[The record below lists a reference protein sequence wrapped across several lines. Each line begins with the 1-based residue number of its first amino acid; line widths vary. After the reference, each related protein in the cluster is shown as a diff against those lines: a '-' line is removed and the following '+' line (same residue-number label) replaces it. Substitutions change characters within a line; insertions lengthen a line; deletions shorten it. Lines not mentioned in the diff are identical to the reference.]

1 MKWKSQLLGVM
12 WATLLLACDADHPT
26 ATRPEP
32 IGQSGELIVV
42 CEPALWNGATGKAI
56 RSIYGAS
63 QPGMPQAEP
72 WFRIYQFRPD
82 QISALS
88 RRYRNLLFVATAD
101 RNQTA
106 SDLEQDLWGE
116 AKRPQDRG
124 QAVDFILAE
133 KKNHWANEQHI
144 LYAVG
149 RNDAE
154 LAQALLQRKKP
165 LLQQLNASER
175 SRGMARLKRIPALK
189 EAVDG
194 LRDSLGLDMHIPNT
208 YAIKTLNR
216 DFVWLAR
223 DLGDKSYNL
232 LIWSRPWPEKD
243 QRPSATPAATPA
255 ATADSILSWK
265 DRITQIHVAGPLEGS
280 YYTTEYLEP
289 PVSAP
294 ITINTA
300 QVGTEIRGL
309 WKIEN
314 DFMGGP
320 FYHLTRSDSIG
331 RRWIHMEGF
340 IYFPKESKRELLRE
354 LECLIHSGES
364 RPSAILGR

>member
-1 MKWKSQLLGVM
+1 
-12 WATLLLACDADHPT
+12 
-26 ATRPEP
+26 
-32 IGQSGELIVV
+32 
-42 CEPALWNGATGKAI
+42 
-56 RSIYGAS
+56 
-63 QPGMPQAEP
+63 MPQAEP
-72 WFRIYQFRPD
+72 WYKIYQFRTD
-82 QISALS
+82 QISALT

-133 KKNHWANEQHI
+133 KINHWANEQHI

-154 LAQALLQRKKP
+154 LAQALLQRKEP

-175 SRGMARLKRIPALK
+175 SRGMARLKRIPPLK
-189 EAVDG
+189 DAVDG

-232 LIWSRPWPEKD
+232 LIWSCPWPEKD
-243 QRPSATPAATPA
+243 QWPTSTPA

-265 DRITQIHVAGPLEGS
+265 DRTTQIHVAGPLEGS

-294 ITINTA
+294 ITINNA

-309 WKIEN
+309 WKIEH

-364 RPSAILGR
+364 RSSAILGR

>member
-1 MKWKSQLLGVM
+1 MKWRSQLLGVM
-12 WATLLLACDADHPT
+12 WATLLLACDVDQPT

-42 CEPALWNGATGKAI
+42 CDAILWNGATGKAI
-56 RSIYGAS
+56 RSVYGSA

-82 QISALS
+82 QISSLS
-88 RRYRNLLFVATAD
+88 RRYRNLLFVTTKE
-101 RNQTA
+101 RNKTA
-106 SDLEQDLWGE
+106 SDLEQDLWGD
-116 AKRPQDRG
+116 AQRPQDRQG
-124 QAVDFILAE
+124 AQEVIFAE
-133 KKNHWANEQHI
+133 KKNYWANDQHI
-144 LYAVG
+144 MYVVG
-149 RNDAE
+149 RNDE
-154 LAQALLQRKKP
+154 DLAQELLKRRAA
-165 LLQQLNASER
+165 LLQQLNNSER
-175 SRGMARLKRIPALK
+175 IRGIARLKRIPVIK

-216 DFVWLAR
+216 NFVWLAR

-232 LIWSRPWPEKD
+232 LIWTRPWQQKD
-243 QRPSATPAATPA
+243 QQPSMTPVATV
-255 ATADSILSWK
+255 DSFLSWK
-265 DRITQIHVAGPLEGS
+265 DRITQINVAGPLEGS

-289 PVSAP
+289 PVSSP
-294 ITINTA
+294 LTINNA

-320 FYHLTRSDSIG
+320 FYHLTQSDSIG

-340 IYFPKESKRELLRE
+340 IYYPEESKRELLRE
-354 LECLIHSGES
+354 LECLIHSGKT
-364 RPSAILGR
+364 RPSAMSGR